1 VYAYVLIFDLKMGRH
16 AAIYLGHLNPLT
28 TAHENIISSL
38 LRDFKNVYV
47 FPVRFLNDNTEIN
60 TRSFPFPYNIRKEMI
75 ESIFSNN
82 DVIVLP
88 DYAFFSPFIK
98 YVPPLISP
106 YSWLLR
112 RQILRSIK
120 EETFVSYSGDR
131 IERLVLSIYGLHPI
145 GTKRLSFSS
154 SSVKEMLYAQVI
166 QESSKERVTPEIAT
180 WQDKVPEKV
189 IGIIKDNWEI
199 IEKFAKPPDLTIRLL
214 GTKFPKYGF
223 V

>member
-1 VYAYVLIFDLKMGRH
+1 MRRH
-16 AAIYLGHLNPLT
+16 TAIYLGHLNPLT

-38 LRDFKNVYV
+38 LRHCKNVYV

-60 TRSFPFPYNIRKEMI
+60 TRSFPFPYHVRKAMI
-75 ESIFSNN
+75 ESVFSKNK
-82 DVIVLP
+82 VIVLP

-131 IERLVLSIYGLHPI
+131 IERIVLSMYRLHPI
-145 GTKRLSFSS
+145 GGKRISFSS
-154 SSVKEMLYAQVI
+154 SSVKEMLYTQVI
-166 QESSKERVTPEIAT
+166 QESSKERVTPEIVP
-180 WQDKVPEKV
+180 WQDKVPKKV
-189 IGIIKDNWEI
+189 IDIIEDNWNI
-199 IEKFAKPPDLTIRLL
+199 IQKFAKSPDLTIRIM
-214 GTKFPKYGF
+214 GTKFPKNGF

>member
-1 VYAYVLIFDLKMGRH
+1 MGRH

-28 TAHENIISSL
+28 TAHENIISFL
-38 LRDFKNVYV
+38 LRDCKNVYV
-47 FPVRFLNDNTEIN
+47 FPVRFLSDDTEIN
-60 TRSFPFPYNIRKEMI
+60 TRSFPFPYNIRKAMI
-75 ESIFSNN
+75 ESVFSNN
-82 DVIVLP
+82 DRVIVLP

-120 EETFVSYSGDR
+120 EETFVSYSGDK
-131 IERLVLSIYGLHPI
+131 IERIVLSMYRLHPI
-145 GTKRLSFSS
+145 GAKRLSFSS

-166 QESSKERVTPEIAT
+166 QESSKERVTHEVAA
-180 WQDKVPEKV
+180 WQDKVPEKA
-189 IGIIKDNWEI
+189 IDIIKDNWKI
-199 IEKFAKPPDLTIRLL
+199 IERFAKSPDLTIRIM